1 MYLCQKNVTTNE
13 IVGFGVLF
21 FLIPKNCR
29 MFYKFIDNSTKKIRE
44 TLLIIH
50 HFSAKSIT
58 QL

>member
-1 MYLCQKNVTTNE
+1 MTNE

-21 FLIPKNCR
+21 FLIPKNCQ
-29 MFYKFIDNSTKKIRE
+29 MFNKFIDDSTKNFRE
-44 TLLIIH
+44 ILLIIH

>member
-1 MYLCQKNVTTNE
+1 
-13 IVGFGVLF
+13 
-21 FLIPKNCR
+21 

>member
-1 MYLCQKNVTTNE
+1 VYLCQKNVMTNE

-21 FLIPKNCR
+21 FLIPKNCQ
-29 MFYKFIDNSTKKIRE
+29 MFNKFIDDSTKNFRE
-44 TLLIIH
+44 ILLIIH